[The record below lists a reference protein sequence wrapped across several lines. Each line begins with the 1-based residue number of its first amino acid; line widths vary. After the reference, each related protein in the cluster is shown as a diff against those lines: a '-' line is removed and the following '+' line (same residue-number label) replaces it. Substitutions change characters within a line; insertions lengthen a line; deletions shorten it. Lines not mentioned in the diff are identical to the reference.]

1 VGHEFDDA
9 SEFCKGMVNMVL
21 CPLDEPAP
29 PTNPNQ
35 VVKFELLKMAHQN
48 YEKQAKGRQHNS
60 SRVLFALIIGQ

>member
-35 VVKFELLKMAHQN
+35 VVEFELLKMAHQN
-48 YEKQAKGRQHNS
+48 YE
-60 SRVLFALIIGQ
+60 